1 MQFQDMKIKSL
12 NEVVNI
18 VEKER
23 ANSKIIVFTNGI
35 FDILHV
41 GHIRCL
47 NEAKKLGDIL
57 IVAINDD
64 DSVRRIK
71 GEDRPFTP
79 IDERMEIISSMYFV
93 DYVIKFSEDRVD
105 KLILSIKPDIMAKGG
120 DYTIDN
126 IPEREVV
133 ISCGGRLFI
142 TGDPKGHSSTEKIS
156 QIRRM
161 EYEL

>member
-12 NEVVNI
+12 NEVVNN

-126 IPEREVV
+126 IPEREY
-133 ISCGGRLFI
+133 F
-142 TGDPKGHSSTEKIS
+142 EKLIYKFEINKNQKKNYS
-156 QIRRM
+156 
-161 EYEL
+161 